1 MATKRTRQDN
11 PREVKITELPQR
23 QAEGYFSTYSNH
35 VEIGSSPFDIRLLFF
50 EVVEGDAGNHI
61 REKKVRV
68 VMSPQHAVAFTQ
80 VLNHSI
86 QAWVKEHARNTGG
99 KIDIEETRGN
109 K

>member
-1 MATKRTRQDN
+1 MATRRTQRN
-11 PREVKITELPQR
+11 KPAEIKITDLPQR
-23 QAEGYFSTYSNH
+23 QAEGYLSTYSNH
-35 VEIGSSPFDIRLLFF
+35 VEIGNSPFDIRLLFF

-86 QAWVKEHARNTGG
+86 QGWLKEHAPNAVG
-99 KIDIEETRGN
+99 KVDIEETRGN